1 MVLQTG
7 QENVAAVLGSN
18 CSEYF
23 GSTGI
28 TYKNEPDSS
37 TLKTSILQRK
47 VKKQPTEWEKIFA
60 NHISDK
66 GLVSRMYKELL
77 YLNSKKTDNPI

>member
-1 MVLQTG
+1 M
-7 QENVAAVLGSN
+7 AAVLGSN

-23 GSTGI
+23 GSSGT
-28 TYKNEPDSS
+28 TYKNEPGSS

-47 VKKQPTEWEKIFA
+47 VKKQATEWEKIFA
-60 NHISDK
+60 SHISDK

-77 YLNSKKTDNPI
+77 YLSSKKTNNPI